1 MKSLPPERSIS
12 LCDRKFEV
20 QCINSQGAFTASTP
34 VGNDDTSV
42 VVSEP
47 GKARSSTCNRLL
59 ALAGPFDAN
68 SKGDRSAGFNLLT
81 KAADR
86 EGFFLHSGVDF
97 SSRTPITPVIC
108 RRGLPLTHLLCR
120 PYIGNR
126 G

>member
-1 MKSLPPERSIS
+1 MKSLPPERSIL

-34 VGNDDTSV
+34 VGNGDTSV
-42 VVSEP
+42 VVPEP

-86 EGFFLHSGVDF
+86 EGFFLHSGVTF
-97 SSRTPITPVIC
+97 
-108 RRGLPLTHLLCR
+108 RRELPLPR
-120 PYIGNR
+120 
-126 G
+126 